1 MTDLSSYPVRLA
13 EDITGLLRML
23 DDHLSQ
29 ASPQIAA
36 QILGKILDPDYG
48 VLSGMTELMET
59 GSRFARDNVH
69 RGALPPEVWL
79 AMGRAANELHS
90 VGTDLNDHTDVL
102 RQFAKPP
109 APASTTPPQPVAAA
123 VVVGRRR

>member
-13 EDITGLLRML
+13 EDITGLLRTL
-23 DDHLSQ
+23 DDHLAQ

-36 QILGKILDPDYG
+36 QILGKILDPDNG
-48 VLSGMTELMET
+48 VLTGVTELMET

-79 AMGRAANELHS
+79 AMGRAANELHD
-90 VGTDLNDHTDVL
+90 VGTDLSDHTDAL

-109 APASTTPPQPVAAA
+109 APASTAPPKPVASAM
-123 VVVGRRR
+123 VVRRSR